1 MRIGRRT
8 VFAVTG
14 DKCPANPQQ
23 KEFIMERE
31 EDLKLVDLGDAAVE
45 TKQSGGTGDDN
56 PIDPS
61 HAPL

>member
-1 MRIGRRT
+1 
-8 VFAVTG
+8 
-14 DKCPANPQQ
+14 
-23 KEFIMERE
+23 MERE